1 VRLDSHEPLMIFEAR
16 TSAGPFPGRSV
27 RDGPLR
33 AKPTARVRWALDDRF
48 GHQRYASV
56 GQSDTVPLER
66 SCSRAGS
73 FGWPDSPKRRWWWSA
88 SRAAISRGRD
98 RYRNGRDAAGGS
110 VARRLC
116 RAIGPDP
123 PSGRRPGGGGR
134 PNLLTY
140 IGRGSPDWT
149 MVAPCSPA
157 SRPSPSGG
165 RQEATSLDAACARRP
180 VGKQVGTEE
189 RSHQIEQRS
198 CTKGRKSGW
207 SLTRGIGLQKG
218 SLPEG
223 PRRRRRLGHVAVL
236 GRVIEPDPTEGRG
249 TPKRL
254 CPRESQR
261 VSGGV
266 ETSPCRSSCSGQ
278 RRSRGL
284 SCFVKSRSFS
294 GGSVCCH

>member
-1 VRLDSHEPLMIFEAR
+1 
-16 TSAGPFPGRSV
+16 
-27 RDGPLR
+27 
-33 AKPTARVRWALDDRF
+33 
-48 GHQRYASV
+48 
-56 GQSDTVPLER
+56 
-66 SCSRAGS
+66 
-73 FGWPDSPKRRWWWSA
+73 
-88 SRAAISRGRD
+88 
-98 RYRNGRDAAGGS
+98 
-110 VARRLC
+110 
-116 RAIGPDP
+116 
-123 PSGRRPGGGGR
+123 
-134 PNLLTY
+134 
-140 IGRGSPDWT
+140 